1 MEAHK
6 DYLIQFGG
14 LKEGIHEFA
23 YEIGD
28 AFFESFEQSLV
39 DGASIGVKI
48 IVDKRSDHLQLN
60 FTFKG
65 TLTVSCDRCAVS
77 APYPVEGDARL
88 ILQLSNGDSED
99 DELVFLGPDAY
110 EYNIAQYL
118 YETLA
123 LSLPLRV
130 VHCEATGDKS
140 ICDQTVISMLDSM
153 SVPEP
158 GPEDQPETDPRWE
171 ALKKLSGNN

>member
-1 MEAHK
+1 LEAHK

-14 LKEGIHEFA
+14 LKEGIHEYA
-23 YEIGD
+23 YEAGN
-28 AFFESFEQSLV
+28 AFFESFEQSLI
-39 DGASIGVKI
+39 DGASIQVQLQL
-48 IVDKRSDHLQLN
+48 DRRSDHLQLN
-60 FTFKG
+60 FSYSG
-65 TLTVSCDRCAVS
+65 SLTVSCDRCAVS
-77 APYPVEGDARL
+77 APYPVAGEAKL
-88 ILQLSNGDSED
+88 ILELSRGESD
-99 DELVFLGPDAY
+99 DDDLVYLGPDAY

-140 ICDQTVISMLDSM
+140 ICDPDVVNMLDSM
-153 SVPEP
+153 SVDEP
-158 GPEDQPETDPRWE
+158 GEEENPETDPRWD